1 MTKLRVLD
9 LFSGIGGFS
18 LGLERTGG
26 FETAAFCEYEDFPR
40 QVLAKH
46 WPDVPCFPDVR
57 ELKGED
63 VDGSIDVICG
73 GYPCQPFSQAGKRR
87 GKEDDRHLWPEFS
100 RLVAELRPAWVI
112 GENVAGHISM
122 GLDDVLSDLERQGY
136 ACRTFVIPACATGA
150 PHRRDRVWTIA
161 SRNDADADSIRSHRA
176 AKHVIRGCE
185 PSDRQISLFGSF
197 CEVLAG
203 SGGASVGEASDVA
216 DADIDERR
224 PLKSCGSGD
233 QRQDDPG
240 GIQGREESTGQS
252 GKRSQLGTVADA
264 SELQRDGSAEY
275 RKQGQRQIQKSG
287 KRGRA
292 QLVADASGVNA
303 QGQQSS
309 GADTQKRAQPRER
322 SIGSRSY
329 GVGRGRPKPG
339 MGGMADGLPS
349 RMDGPCRWPDEPDIG
364 RVANGVKNRAN
375 RLKAL
380 GNAVVPQV
388 VEMIGRTILEAE
400 KQEK

>member
-1 MTKLRVLD
+1 MRKLRVLD

-73 GYPCQPFSQAGKRR
+73 GYPCQPFSTAGQRR
-87 GKEDDRHLWPEFS
+87 GQEDDRHLWPEFS
-100 RLVAELRPAWVI
+100 RIVDELRPAWVI

-136 ACRTFVIPACATGA
+136 ACRAFVIPACATGA

-176 AKHVIRGCE
+176 EKHVIRGCE

-275 RKQGQRQIQKSG
+275 PKQGQRQIQKSG

-349 RMDGPCRWPDEPDIG
+349 GMDGPCRWPDEPDIG

-380 GNAVVPQV
+380 GNAVVPQIP
-388 VEMIGRTILEAE
+388 EMIGRAILQAE
-400 KQEK
+400 DEE